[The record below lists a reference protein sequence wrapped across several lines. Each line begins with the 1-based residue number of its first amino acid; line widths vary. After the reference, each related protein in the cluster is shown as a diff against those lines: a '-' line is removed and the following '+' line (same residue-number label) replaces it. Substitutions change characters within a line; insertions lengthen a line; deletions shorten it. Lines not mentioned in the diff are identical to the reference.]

1 MSREKILV
9 LASVSPR
16 RRELLALGSWQFQVM
31 PAQINEDPLQAESP
45 QDYVLRMAEQ
55 KARAISNQVPPGSL
69 VIGADTTVVSPQGD
83 ILAKPLD
90 RQEALAMLGCL
101 CGRTH
106 QVLTAVAVISVEDGR
121 AVQDVC
127 VTEVEMRPYSE
138 AEMLDY
144 IATGDP
150 FDKAGGYAI
159 QHQEF
164 DPVQGIQGC
173 YANVVG
179 LPVCT
184 LARLLEMFGIE
195 TPNNLPKQR
204 SHDQYK
210 QCPVCAQLT
219 TNQRWS
225 PKN

>member
-1 MSREKILV
+1 M
-9 LASVSPR
+9 
-16 RRELLALGSWQFQVM
+16 ALGGWQFQVM
-31 PAQINEDPLQAESP
+31 PAQINEDLLPSESP
-45 QDYVLRMAEQ
+45 QAYVLRMAEH
-55 KARAISNQVPPGSL
+55 KARAVSSQVPSGSL

-90 RQEALAMLGCL
+90 QHEALAMLGCL
-101 CGRTH
+101 RGRTH
-106 QVLTAVAVISVEDGR
+106 EVLTAVAVISMGDGR
-121 AVQDVC
+121 VIQDVC

-159 QHQEF
+159 QHKEF
-164 DPVQGIQGC
+164 DPVQGIKGC

-184 LARLLEMFGIE
+184 LARLLEMFGIK
-195 TPNNLPKQR
+195 TPIKLRKLRSNFEYEQCSVCMQLSNN
-204 SHDQYK
+204 H
-210 QCPVCAQLT
+210 
-219 TNQRWS
+219 RWN